1 MLFQSSASWFWP
13 FSSSSQLGIQNFLL
27 IGSDDV
33 GVDGDVA
40 TVVDGDVAI
49 GADGDGCD
57 WGANGVWDFVVS
69 DLVA

>member
-1 MLFQSSASWFWP
+1 MAMK
-13 FSSSSQLGIQNFLL
+13 IM
-27 IGSDDV
+27 V
-33 GVDGDVA
+33 MM
-40 TVVDGDVAI
+40 I